1 MHLKNSLLEF
11 GVILSSSNLRH
22 SQRTRRTFQSEAQC
36 EGVNRHSSLV
46 DKLYKF
52 LKFSYNLVMSDL
64 SISAARADLAKAV
77 LRAKKKPVTISRH
90 GKPVAVLINPSLFEK
105 FVESI
110 EELEDIAAFD
120 EAISDQDPMIPWE
133 QVKKDLGLL

>member
-1 MHLKNSLLEF
+1 M
-11 GVILSSSNLRH
+11 
-22 SQRTRRTFQSEAQC
+22 T
-36 EGVNRHSSLV
+36 
-46 DKLYKF
+46 
-52 LKFSYNLVMSDL
+52 DL
-64 SISAARADLAKAV
+64 SISDARADLAKAV
-77 LRAKKKPVTISRH
+77 SRAKKNPVTISRH

-120 EAISDQDPMIPWE
+120 EAMSDQDPTIPWE

>member
-1 MHLKNSLLEF
+1 
-11 GVILSSSNLRH
+11 
-22 SQRTRRTFQSEAQC
+22 
-36 EGVNRHSSLV
+36 
-46 DKLYKF
+46 
-52 LKFSYNLVMSDL
+52 MSDL
-64 SISAARADLAKAV
+64 SISDARADLAKAV

-120 EAISDQDPMIPWE
+120 EAMFDQDPMIPWE
-133 QVKKDLGLL
+133 QVKKDLGLHWSITQLR